1 MIDIKR
7 KPKMGLL
14 LIGESRFRPLGEGTS
29 DGTYEQRKEKEAE
42 KILESAKNTADVV
55 FTGIVYDKDMLSAAM
70 DAFYN
75 EKVDFVFS
83 AYLSWAEDFTWV
95 RFLRDLHN
103 IPLFF
108 GCIVRESCEFSDTS
122 DENEFVD
129 FLSSGGIV
137 GTLEASGSL
146 ARFSRSMT
154 ATGIRSLES
163 LMDKAAVFGQA
174 AKLRSVLRNSA
185 FGLLACYNEAMWST
199 YVDPYNL
206 FTSVGPELKF
216 LSIATLTDE
225 INSLTNEEVEKVVK
239 SLTEKYP
246 VMPDVDNDK
255 FFASVRASMAVEKM
269 FRKNDLDMII
279 LNDIDRVLFEQVG
292 LRPGFIPCTGSDITV
307 VPEGDIGG
315 GLAVFVLKVLSGK
328 HVSFIEPFYID
339 AKSGC
344 FGAGHA
350 GPNDYADPKGSI
362 KIARDV
368 RFAKTSYKYAGAP
381 FAWYKIPKGE
391 KTMVHISEKN
401 GRYKL
406 VCSMVDAVECE
417 HFLASYSHGVI
428 KPRMPI
434 NEFFGKLMEI
444 GVTQHYGLVDG
455 NYIKELEALAKIM
468 NFEYFYI

>member
-1 MIDIKR
+1 MMDITR

-14 LIGESRFRPLGEGTS
+14 LIGANRFRPLGKGTA

-42 KILESAKNTADVV
+42 AIVASAKKIADVV
-55 FTGIVYDKDMLSAAM
+55 FTGIVYDKDMLAAAM

-75 EKVDFVFS
+75 EKVDFVFC
-83 AYLSWAEDFTWV
+83 AYLSWAEDFAWV
-95 RFLRDLHN
+95 RFLRDMYN

-108 GCIVRESCEFSDTS
+108 GCIMRESCEFSDTS

-146 ARFSRSMT
+146 ARFNRKMV
-154 ATGIRSLES
+154 ATGIGKLDT
-163 LMDKAAVFGQA
+163 LMNQVSAFGQA
-174 AKLRSVLRNSA
+174 AKVRSILRNSV

-199 YVDPYNL
+199 YVDPYN
-206 FTSVGPELKF
+206 FFATVGPELRF
-216 LSIATLTDE
+216 LSIATLNDE
-225 INSLTNEEVEKVVK
+225 INLLSEQEVQKTVEELTA
-239 SLTEKYP
+239 KYS
-246 VMPDVDNDK
+246 VMPDVGRDK

-269 FRKNDLDMII
+269 LRKNDLDMII

-292 LRPGFIPCTGSDITV
+292 LRPGFIPCSHKDAIV
-307 VPEGDIGG
+307 VPEGDIGA

-350 GPNDYADPKGSI
+350 GPNDYTDPSGSV

-368 RFAKTSYKYAGAP
+368 RFAKTSYKHAGAP
-381 FAWYKIPKGE
+381 FAWYKIPPGE
-391 KTMVHISEKN
+391 KTMVHISENN

-406 VCSMVDAVECE
+406 VCSLVDALECE
-417 HFLASYSHGVI
+417 HFLASYSHGVL
-428 KPRMPI
+428 KPRSPI
-434 NEFFGKLMEI
+434 DIFFGKLMEI
-444 GVTQHYGLVDG
+444 GVTQHYGLVEG
-455 NYIKELEALAKIM
+455 NYVKELEAFAKIM
-468 NFEYFYI
+468 DFEYYHI